1 MNTRLT
7 IRGMRVWL
15 FALLLAALLLPSVVS
30 FAQGATGTITN
41 VSRLNVRSGPGTGF
55 GVVTILDAGAFVTVL
70 SRNAD
75 SSWVQIQLAGGAQ
88 GWVNA
93 RYIALS
99 VPIGSLPVTAQ
110 GTGASGSVVAF
121 FLNVRSGPG
130 VVFPVVGVLSSR
142 DGVNLIG
149 RNADGSWVEIVLPAG
164 TRGWVNRHW
173 LRINIDVNALPIT
186 DGSGG
191 GGVIP
196 GPNGTVTAFYLNV
209 RYGPAVTF
217 GAFTRLTRNQVVSL
231 VGRTAA
237 GNWVQIQIPGG
248 AVGWVNANYLRPS
261 VPISSLP
268 VTG

>member
-1 MNTRLT
+1 MNTRMT
-7 IRGMRVWL
+7 IRRLRVL
-15 FALLLAALLLPSVVS
+15 LLAVLLAALLLPSVVS
-30 FAQGATGTITN
+30 FAQGATGLITN
-41 VSRLNVRSGPGTGF
+41 VSRLNVRTGPGTGF
-55 GVVTILDAGAFVTVL
+55 GVVTILDAGAYVGVL
-70 SRNAD
+70 GRNAD
-75 SSWVQIQLAGGAQ
+75 SSWIQIQLAGGAP

-93 RYIALS
+93 RYIAVS
-99 VPIGSLPVTAQ
+99 VAVNSLPVTAQ
-110 GTGASGSVVAF
+110 GTGASGSVLAF
-121 FLNVRSGPG
+121 YLNVRSGPG
-130 VVFPVVGVLSSR
+130 VVFPVVGVLGSM

-149 RNADGSWVEIVLPAG
+149 RNADGSWVEIVLPVG

-173 LRINIDVNALPIT
+173 LRVNIDINALPIT

-196 GPNGTVTAFYLNV
+196 GPNGTITAYYLNV
-209 RYGPAVTF
+209 RYGPDVTF

-248 AVGWVNANYLRPS
+248 AAGWVNANYIRPS